1 MRRAEYPEDL
11 TENEK
16 EQVLAIYSESRRLTK
31 GTRIQHHVDH
41 IKPFAK
47 GGRHH
52 PSNLQILTAEENVK
66 KATSGKK
73 LNLLNLHYLL

>member
-11 TENEK
+11 TEEEK

-31 GTRIQHHVDH
+31 ETGIQHHVDH
-41 IKPFAK
+41 IKPLAK

-52 PSNLQILTAEENVK
+52 PSNFQILTAEENLK
-66 KATSGKK
+66 KSDKREE
-73 LNLLNLHYLL
+73 